1 MSTISSRSMN
11 DHRIGVRPPRSSA
24 IQPRKRAWLAIRLSS
39 DERTRMYS
47 ARRGTWTS
55 MSFSNARTGAHSL
68 NSELTYSSGSV

>member
-11 DHRIGVRPPRSSA
+11 DHRIGVSPPRSSA
-24 IQPRKRAWLAIRLSS
+24 IQPRKRAWLATRLSS

-47 ARRGTWTS
+47 ARRGTCTS
-55 MSFSNARTGAHSL
+55 MSFSKASTGAHSL